1 MLRKR
6 VAARFTREE
15 HAYHR
20 AGSASTYPVRGEAE
34 QGDHHRGKRVEV
46 HDGSDPSEAA
56 PSRTRAPRLN
66 PFAFPSD
73 TDFRFVLLIVSVL
86 SVTVLLYSMLYDA
99 LPPTAEYK
107 RAEYARCVDQA
118 KAANPGRTLDEQ
130 MDQILVYGECTA
142 LPDVIQAGFML
153 SGLALVVAI
162 AIWVYWTSPRR
173 QLRRRRLEPL
183 SVEDAPEVLAYLEGL
198 CREAGLSRRPTF
210 VANPLDPSAGGLAF
224 GARGRYYVSLGGG
237 LVDQF
242 YTDRDGFRAVVLHE
256 LAHLRNGDVD
266 KAYFTVAI
274 WRAFLV
280 AALTP
285 FVLGALVSLPSA
297 IDLVTVAWR
306 VIPLIVLVLLMRN
319 AVLQARELDA
329 DVRASTWDGPTG
341 ALNRLLESLPR
352 PSGSAWRS
360 LLRVHPDPAERR
372 LALDETERL
381 LRMGFGM
388 PLARA
393 AWRGSPS

>member
-1 MLRKR
+1 M
-6 VAARFTREE
+6 
-15 HAYHR
+15 
-20 AGSASTYPVRGEAE
+20 STMGV
-34 QGDHHRGKRVEV
+34 
-46 HDGSDPSEAA
+46 DPSEAA
-56 PSRTRAPRLN
+56 PSRPRAPRLN

-118 KAANPGRTLDEQ
+118 KSANPGRTLVEQ
-130 MDQILVYGECTA
+130 MDQLLVHGECTA
-142 LPDVIQAGFML
+142 LPDIIQAGFML
-153 SGLALVVAI
+153 GGLALVVSI
-162 AIWVYWTSPRR
+162 AVWVYCTSPRR
-173 QLRRRRLEPL
+173 QLRSRRLEPL
-183 SVEDAPEVLAYLEGL
+183 SVEDAPDVVAYLEGFW
-198 CREAGLSRRPTF
+198 RETGLSRRPTF
-210 VANPLDPSAGGLAF
+210 VANPLDRSAGGLAF

-256 LAHLRNGDVD
+256 LAHLRNGDVG

-274 WRAFLV
+274 WQAFLV

-285 FVLGALVSLPSA
+285 FVVGALVSLPSP

-306 VIPLIVLVLLMRN
+306 VIPLTVLVLLIRN

-329 DVRASTWDGPTG
+329 DVRASTWDG
-341 ALNRLLESLPR
+341 
-352 PSGSAWRS
+352 
-360 LLRVHPDPAERR
+360 
-372 LALDETERL
+372 
-381 LRMGFGM
+381 
-388 PLARA
+388 
-393 AWRGSPS
+393 